1 MIGSTSKIIPSRLPR
16 VVPGLWSFVVVLKC
30 VGEVQGFSA
39 WRALGAMFLAGLLI
53 VVPLILFV
61 VLILAARG

>member
-1 MIGSTSKIIPSRLPR
+1 M
-16 VVPGLWSFVVVLKC
+16 VVLKC

-53 VVPLILFV
+53 VVPLILLV